1 MITGVCIKYH
11 QKEYVFSVKT
21 KVFFNS
27 MSEDLIKE
35 YLDKEIY
42 ADKAGGYGIQQDD
55 FNFIKYIKGS
65 YTNVM
70 GLPMKELIDHLENL
84 NQLHV
89 FSEEIES
96 MELDYPKNIKRM
108 KKTKSTI

>member
-1 MITGVCIKYH
+1 
-11 QKEYVFSVKT
+11 
-21 KVFFNS
+21 
-27 MSEDLIKE
+27 MSEDLIEE

-70 GLPMKELIDHLENL
+70 GLPIKELIDHLENL
-84 NQLHV
+84 YQLHV
-89 FSEEIES
+89 SSDEIES
-96 MELDYPKNIKRM
+96 LELDYPKKYKKNEEKRNQPINIHF
-108 KKTKSTI
+108 KSIRINVLPATGA